1 MTDFLKKI
9 WGYVASFGI
18 AIFAA
23 LFGIERLRRKNAERE
38 RDNAKAE
45 ARVSDIEK
53 EGASAALGPMADTA
67 RKIQEI
73 ENEADDEQDYPSA
86 VDDWNSHR
94 V

>member
-1 MTDFLKKI
+1 MIDFLKKI

-18 AIFAA
+18 AIFAV

-45 ARVSDIEK
+45 ARVSDVEK
-53 EGASAALGPMADTA
+53 EGASTALGAMADTA
-67 RKIQEI
+67 KKIQEI